1 MLGMITWTS
10 PTGGWAHKRT
20 FLKEQKVM
28 RVSFLTAQV
37 TRGPRTSELIMRR
50 RIRAAVKRMRKAG
63 VTRLVLPEDFPYGA
77 ELEKGGVMPVST
89 LSLRRGLAA
98 ELARAAMAGR
108 GLSASGASIAV
119 AGDQLSGEMAR
130 AVTELSLGSRYVLV
144 DVPYGG
150 EALAAQLRREYG
162 VSLLLSPTQEQ
173 LEGADVLVLFAPRP
187 DLRPEKGAVLRLYDE
202 TAPLPAL
209 LLPPAL
215 ESQISSAYD
224 RPQMLAARIEAGALR
239 IGQITVGTAGAA
251 GGGGFG
257 NFL

>member
-28 RVSFLTAQV
+28 RASFLTAQV

-63 VTRLVLPEDFPYGA
+63 VTRLVLPEDFPSGA

-89 LSLRRGLAA
+89 LSLRRGL
-98 ELARAAMAGR
+98 
-108 GLSASGASIAV
+108 STSGASIAV

-224 RPQMLAARIEAGALR
+224 RPQMLAALIEAGALR
-239 IGQITVGTAGAA
+239 IGQITVGTAGGA